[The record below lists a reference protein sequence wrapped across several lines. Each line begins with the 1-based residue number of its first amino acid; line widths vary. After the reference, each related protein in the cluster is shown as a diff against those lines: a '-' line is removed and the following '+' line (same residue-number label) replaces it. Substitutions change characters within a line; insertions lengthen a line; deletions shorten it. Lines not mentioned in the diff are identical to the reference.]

1 MTKLFQPNKRKRLIA
16 FSSALIFSSFS
27 LPAAQFERIS
37 IATGGGEAN
46 AESFTSRI
54 SADGRYVAFSSAAS
68 NLVANDTNKA
78 IDIFVRDRVSGS
90 TERVSVGTSGIEANA
105 KSEKDLGQFDIS
117 GDGRYVVFTSS
128 ASNLVADDTNGV
140 HDVFIHD
147 RQTKA
152 TSRVSVDSSGNQ
164 GNKESQRPQISF
176 NGRYV
181 AFISEADN
189 LVANDTNEDTDA
201 FVRDTVGFTTERVS
215 VLSNG
220 EQYYDEYRKH
230 YVGINNF
237 PAFGFDDSPISIS
250 ANGLVVVYSTNT
262 FLNGDIAFI
271 YDLSKRIT
279 EQVDLSTDGS
289 QLQSVRGFA
298 MSSDGNFIMMLGKNI
313 EQCAVRDRA
322 NSITVD
328 TCVDSNE
335 KRMDPLFAYGG
346 IGMSADG
353 RYVSFSND
361 LEIFDNFGFLVDDGA
376 ALVRRDKVRGITEM
390 VSKYPKKQDN
400 YGNYEYFNWTETHPA
415 ISADGR
421 FIAYTTNSDEIV
433 SNDTNNVRDIYLRD
447 MNASS
452 TVTTSG
458 KPKADLVVTQTDSSD
473 PIQSG
478 TSLTYSVTITNQGPF
493 DASNVKL
500 IDTLPS
506 KGKLVSAT
514 PSQGSCTG
522 KSKITCKLGG
532 LTNGASATVQLVVT
546 PQINKK
552 GKTYNLQNMATASA
566 TQKDPN
572 TKNNKSI
579 KEKTVVV
586 P

>member
-1 MTKLFQPNKRKRLIA
+1 MTKLFQPSKRKRLIA

-27 LPAAQFERIS
+27 LQAAQFERIS

-46 AESFTSRI
+46 AESYTSRI

-68 NLVANDTNKA
+68 NLVVNDTNKA
-78 IDIFVRDRVSGS
+78 IDIFVRDRVNGT
-90 TERVSVGTSGIEANA
+90 TERVSVGTGGIEANA

-147 RQTKA
+147 RQTK
-152 TSRVSVDSSGNQ
+152 TTKRVSVDSSGNQ
-164 GNKESQRPQISF
+164 GDQASQQARISF
-176 NGRYV
+176 DGRYI
-181 AFISEADN
+181 AFISDASN
-189 LVANDTNEDTDA
+189 LVANDTNGVTDA
-201 FVRDTVGFTTERVS
+201 FVNDQIGSTTERVS
-215 VLSNG
+215 ID
-220 EQYYDEYRKH
+220 EQFFTSIDGGH
-230 YVGINNF
+230 YLGVYNPG
-237 PAFGFDDSPISIS
+237 FGFDAGEIAIS
-250 ANGLVVVYSTNT
+250 ANGQVVIFYVRLQLTP
-262 FLNGDIAFI
+262 AVVA
-271 YDLSKRIT
+271 YDRTTKIT
-279 EQVDLSTDGS
+279 DQVNFKTDGEQES
-289 QLQSVRGFA
+289 AGEPFA
-298 MSSDGNFIMMLGKNI
+298 VSSDGNSVLMKWNEFSGTSR
-313 EQCAVRDRA
+313 CAIRDRTNA
-322 NSITVD
+322 ITSAA
-328 TCVDSNE
+328 CVDSNE
-335 KRMDPLFAYGG
+335 KPMDPFLTTFD
-346 IGMSADG
+346 MSANG
-353 RYVSFSND
+353 NFVAFAND
-361 LEIFDNFGFLVDDGA
+361 LEILDNFGFLVNDGA
-376 ALVRRDKVRGITEM
+376 AIVRRNKVKGITEM
-390 VSKYPKKQDN
+390 VSKYPKKQDI
-400 YGNYEYFNWTETHPA
+400 YGNYEYFNWTETNPA

-421 FIAYTTNSDEIV
+421 FISYTTNSDEIV

-447 MNASS
+447 MNMSS
-452 TVTTSG
+452 TVTPTG

-473 PIQSG
+473 PIQFG
-478 TSLTYSVTITNQGPF
+478 TNLTYSLTITNQGPF

-514 PSQGSCTG
+514 PSQGVCTG
-522 KSKITCKLGG
+522 KSKVTCKLAG

-552 GKTYNLQNMATASA
+552 GKTYTLQNMATASA
-566 TQKDPN
+566 TTKDPN